1 MENKTITNLKTNGI
15 TYSIGLNSEIFDEA
29 MSNYLKKHT
38 PNLIS
43 LKCYNCGAS
52 INQKIDDYI
61 LKCPYC
67 NSAYLIGIN

>member
-1 MENKTITNLKTNGI
+1 MKNKTITSLETNGT
-15 TYSIGLNSEIFDEA
+15 TYSIGLSSEVFNEA

-52 INQKIDDYI
+52 ISQKIDDHI

-67 NSAYLIGIN
+67 NSVYLMGIN

>member
-1 MENKTITNLKTNGI
+1 MMNKITSFKTNGI
-15 TYSIGLNSEIFDEA
+15 TYNIGLSSEVFDEA
-29 MSNYLKKHT
+29 MSQYLKKHT

-52 INQKIDDYI
+52 ISQKIDDHI

-67 NSAYLIGIN
+67 NSAYFIGIN